1 MNNSRIFDVIVV
13 GAGPSGGMLS
23 YYLSQKGLD
32 VLVVEKKKL
41 PRYKPCGGA
50 LTRRVISVLPFDISS
65 VIEDYA
71 HTAILNVQNETIF
84 QRTNNNPVLGMVMRD
99 RFDAFLIQKAE
110 DSGTAILDDASFISL
125 SEKNGYSIVQTSKG
139 SHKTR
144 IIVGADGVN
153 SRVSRVLG
161 LLNQF
166 DRMFAIEAAI
176 VPGDHGIMDRYRQSA
191 VFDLGIIPRGYG
203 WVFPKKDHLSVG
215 VLTSAKSRRRLR
227 HYLNTYI
234 KCKDLGRAVSI
245 RSICGHS
252 IPHSPSKTN
261 TYANPKGLLVGD
273 STGMVDPI
281 TGEGIYYAVRGAD
294 IAAHSILQYFSNN
307 RPIEEYDTD
316 LKRELLYDL
325 TCARKLAF
333 ILYKIPSIAHRVL
346 KAHGNRIGASHLDII
361 TGRKTYGELFS
372 DVFSFEGFRA
382 LLSPGS

>member
-1 MNNSRIFDVIVV
+1 
-13 GAGPSGGMLS
+13 MLS
-23 YYLSQKGLD
+23 YYLSQKGMD

-65 VIEDYA
+65 VIEDFT
-71 HTAILNVQNETIF
+71 HTAILNVQNETIY
-84 QRTNNNPVLGMVMRD
+84 QRTNNNPIIAMVMRD

-110 DSGTAILDDASFISL
+110 DSGTTILDDSSFISL
-125 SEKNGYSIVQTSKG
+125 SEKNGYSVVQTSKG
-139 SHKTR
+139 SHKAR

-161 LLNQF
+161 LTNQF
-166 DRMFAIEAAI
+166 DRMSAIEAEI
-176 VPGDHGIMDRYRQSA
+176 VPGDHGIMDQYRQTA

-203 WVFPKKDHLSVG
+203 WVFPKKEHLSVG
-215 VLTSAKSRRRLR
+215 VLTSANSRRRLR

-234 KCKDLGRAVSI
+234 KCKGLGREVSI
-245 RSICGHS
+245 RSVYAHS
-252 IPHSPSKTN
+252 IPHSPDKTN
-261 TYANPKGLLVGD
+261 TYANQKGLLVGD

-281 TGEGIYYAVRGAD
+281 TGEGIYYAVWGAN
-294 IAAHSILQYFSNN
+294 IAAGSILRYFSNK
-307 RPIEEYDTD
+307 RPIEAYDTD
-316 LKRELLYDL
+316 LKREMLYDL
-325 TCARKLAF
+325 TCAGKLAF
-333 ILYKIPSIAHRVL
+333 ILYRIPSIAYRVL

-372 DVFSFEGFRA
+372 NVFSFEGFRA

>member
-1 MNNSRIFDVIVV
+1 MNSGRIFDVIVV

-41 PRYKPCGGA
+41 PRHKPCGGA

-125 SEKNGYSIVQTSKG
+125 SEKNGYLIVQTSKG

-176 VPGDHGIMDRYRQSA
+176 VPGDHGIMDQYRQSA
-191 VFDLGIIPRGYG
+191 VFDLGIIPSGYG

-227 HYLNTYI
+227 HYLNAYI

-261 TYANPKGLLVGD
+261 NYANPKGLLVGD

-316 LKRELLYDL
+316 LKRELLHDL
-325 TCARKLAF
+325 NCARKLAF
-333 ILYKIPSIAHRVL
+333 ILYRIPSIAHRVL

-372 DVFSFEGFRA
+372 DVFSFKGFRT